1 MITNVKEIHFVTTT
15 SEQNIKNITVRFVI
29 RKFPIQWNCY
39 SVRQNSISSRKKTEI
54 RDIKLQDHKKAI
66 QEDEVDKVIGDAEFK
81 CSKCK
86 RVVSINDTLDR
97 NIEDNKKT
105 CKHCAI
111 LQYDYK

>member
-1 MITNVKEIHFVTTT
+1 MESLQRTAKEHSKPEKV
-15 SEQNIKNITVRFVI
+15 
-29 RKFPIQWNCY
+29 
-39 SVRQNSISSRKKTEI
+39 EI

-97 NIEDNKKT
+97 HIGDHKKT

-111 LQYDYK
+111 LQYDNK

>member
-1 MITNVKEIHFVTTT
+1 MELLQHKAKYHSKPEKAET
-15 SEQNIKNITVRFVI
+15 
-29 RKFPIQWNCY
+29 
-39 SVRQNSISSRKKTEI
+39 

-66 QEDEVDKVIGDAEFK
+66 QEDEVDKVLGDGEFK

-86 RVVSINDTLDR
+86 RVVSINDTLAR
-97 NIEDNKKT
+97 HNEDHKKT